1 MADPEI
7 RRSELRRSSMPKLL
21 LALGWA
27 ALVLAEPAS
36 AAAKVDGFDV
46 PPDRAVPGF
55 EAVAQ
60 TAAPAAGA
68 AAKPAPVKPTP
79 AKPVAAKPATNPD
92 VGAVAGRYAIV
103 RPGAKESGCMLTLG
117 EKSVGKGGFSASLSP
132 ACKDEEIVIFDPASW
147 QVAKGEL
154 VLVARKGHMAHFTQ
168 QADGSWAKD
177 AKEGKPLVLKKM

>member
-1 MADPEI
+1 
-7 RRSELRRSSMPKLL
+7 MPKLL

-132 ACKDEEIVIFDPASW
+132 ACKDEGIVIFDPASW